1 MRSKAARTWFVVIVS
16 MALMGCA
23 TGAAPSGSPAPSVSG
38 TTAPDASAP
47 PLGDVTLTMW
57 QHSYP
62 PLNDFTKKQIEA
74 FQSENPNI
82 TVNFELVPFEE
93 YNQKILTALAAGQA
107 PNVFESDDYTF
118 AQFTQNSALA
128 PIDPTLLGFADVA
141 ALTAGYEPNSLGLV
155 TADGTVYGLPYDWE
169 APVVGYSLGLTGDK
183 GVDPRSF
190 QTWEDLMT
198 AAQSMSVKEGPN
210 LSTSGFAFVH
220 NIDVY
225 YQLQGTTLFNQAGV
239 DVLNEDGTAAAINRP
254 EATQVFELWRDA
266 IWKYG
271 ATSPSFTSTFYT
283 EEFGQGKVAMG
294 FMLVWANSILAPAG
308 YKNGEQFDIALLP
321 TFDGSDKQSVSY
333 AWNWTLNAKNTADQ
347 NQAGHMLLDYLSQQ
361 GATELAEA
369 GLINPRTG
377 WRDSVEADVL
387 DDYTEI
393 FESLANSRPI
403 RPNVK
408 FNEVWAPVT
417 DLFKALE
424 TDQATDIAAGLASAE
439 QEINAILAR

>member
-1 MRSKAARTWFVVIVS
+1 MRTQVVRTWLAVVVS
-16 MALMGCA
+16 IAMAGC
-23 TGAAPSGSPAPSVSG
+23 TGGAVPGGSVAAPTGGGGGGSQ
-38 TTAPDASAP
+38 P

-62 PLNDFTKKQIEA
+62 PLNDFTQKAIDAFEA
-74 FQSENPNI
+74 ENPNI

-118 AQFTQNSALA
+118 AQFTENGALA
-128 PIDPTLLGFADVA
+128 PIDPTLMGFADVA
-141 ALTAGYEPNSLGLV
+141 ALTAAYEPNSLGLV
-155 TADGTVYGLPYDWE
+155 TSDGTVYGLPYDWE
-169 APVVGYSLGLTGDK
+169 APVVGYSLSLTEEAD
-183 GVDPRSF
+183 VDPTAF
-190 QTWEDLMT
+190 ETWDDLMT

-239 DVLNEDGTAAAINRP
+239 DVLSEDGTSAAINRP
-254 EATQVFELWRDA
+254 EAVQVFELWRDA
-266 IWKYG
+266 IWEYE
-271 ATSPSFTSTFYT
+271 ATSPAFTSTFYT
-283 EEFGQGKVAMG
+283 NEFGEGRVGMG

-308 YKNGEQFDIALLP
+308 YENGVDFDIAHLP

-333 AWNWTLNAKNTADQ
+333 AWNWTLNAKNSADQ
-347 NQAGHMLLDYLSQQ
+347 NRAGHLLLDYLSQQ
-361 GATELAEA
+361 GAAELAEA

-377 WRDSVEADVL
+377 WRDSVEADLL

-403 RPNVK
+403 RPSVK
-408 FNEVWAPVT
+408 FNEVWAPVI
-417 DLFKALE
+417 DLFKAIE
-424 TDQATDIAAGLASAE
+424 TDQSTDIEAGLVQAE
-439 QEINAILAR
+439 QEINAILGR